1 VLRRGLWQ
9 LGIGLALG
17 TVAGVGLSRVMS
29 GILVEIK
36 PGDPA
41 TFIAIGL
48 VLAIVS
54 IAACMIPARRAA
66 RVDPAVALRI
76 E

>member
-1 VLRRGLWQ
+1 MWQ

-29 GILVEIK
+29 GILVEVK

-41 TFIAIGL
+41 TFAVIGL
-48 VLAIVS
+48 LLAIVS
-54 IAACMIPARRAA
+54 LAACLIPARRAA
-66 RVDPAVALRI
+66 AVDPVVALRS